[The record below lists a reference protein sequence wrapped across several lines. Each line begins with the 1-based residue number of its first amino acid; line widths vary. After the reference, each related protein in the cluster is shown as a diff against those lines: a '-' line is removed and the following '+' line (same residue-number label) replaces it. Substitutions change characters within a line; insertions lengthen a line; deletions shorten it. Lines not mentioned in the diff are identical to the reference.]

1 MFFAIDCRSAT
12 WLAESVALDE
22 VSSAVRSPSA
32 LAISASVI
40 EPALENDV
48 KSAFSAGSWRLE
60 IHDGAALADLA
71 DDVVA
76 VGLTLGACPTPRGAA
91 ALGTVLGLRQNKSES
106 KSKSLSNWYLL
117 CFVVVI
123 VVPFSLPP

>member
-1 MFFAIDCRSAT
+1 
-12 WLAESVALDE
+12 
-22 VSSAVRSPSA
+22 

-60 IHDGAALADLA
+60 IHDGGTLADLA

-123 VVPFSLPP
+123 VVPFSLPPPRTRRPDIGLKSLKPCRFDFELDTQTLKKTH